1 MSAVAEGAGVSLIM
15 YERSRSL
22 RIPGAVYRRFAPPE
36 PTMGI
41 ALAWRRGERLPTL
54 DRLRELAVAIAR
66 AREIERVP

>member
-1 MSAVAEGAGVSLIM
+1 M

-41 ALAWRRGERLPTL
+41 ALAWRRGELVPTL
-54 DRLRELAVAIAR
+54 ARLLELAGAIAR
-66 AREIERVP
+66 AREIERVNV